1 MCNALPRLFGSVAVL
16 TTPLGSFSAYSLSL
30 AMSVSFQ
37 IWTGEV
43 LLLVNG
49 PHIIRNLEQFPRRSY
64 RINYLCALLET
75 PPSSLCPRARSYHG
89 EDYTDIADLADL
101 HVSLKR
107 PHHEQH
113 SHR

>member
-43 LLLVNG
+43 LLLVNE
-49 PHIIRNLEQFPRRSY
+49 PHIIRNLEQSPRRSY
-64 RINYLCALLET
+64 RNQLSLRAFGNSTYL
-75 PPSSLCPRARSYHG
+75 S
-89 EDYTDIADLADL
+89 
-101 HVSLKR
+101 VSKGA
-107 PHHEQH
+107 
-113 SHR
+113 